1 MDEGFLT
8 NREIATLVVLGL
20 GLGWAVFRAR
30 RVDTFNPSLRNLFS
44 ALLQWQLLVPLL
56 LYVVWVT
63 VVVGGAARIGL
74 WRPDLLKPTVL
85 WMVLAGLGLFFR
97 FSEAITEPGFF
108 RRVLVRTVGVVAV
121 VEYVVNLS
129 SFPLWVEIPAQAL
142 AGLMFGLL
150 AVSGDD
156 PKHAS
161 VRKLANGY
169 LGALGLSAVVWAA
182 WRLVSERQNIDF
194 EGLVWGFL
202 LPVWLTPP
210 TLAFVYLVAVWAAYD
225 RAFRQMGFSAEG
237 RNLFRQKLAVVLRA
251 AGRRSVLRRLRS
263 GSWHIGRASGFRDAW
278 TAVGKVMLQQRER
291 VAAEKAQQRRLIE
304 NVGRVGV
311 DAADRQLDQREHL
324 ETKKTLHTLASWQF
338 GHYRKNDGRYQK
350 DLEVAHLAEREGLP
364 TPSGFRIH
372 VDRSG
377 QRWYAERRTITGH
390 WFAIG
395 ADGPPTD
402 QWMFDG
408 PQPPTDYPNEAE
420 WDHWMGGNNAP
431 NWD

>member
-8 NREIATLVVLGL
+8 NREVATLVVLGL
-20 GLGWAVFRAR
+20 GLGWVVFRAR
-30 RVDTFNPSLRNLFS
+30 RADTFTPSLRSLFS

-97 FSEAITEPGFF
+97 FSEAITDPGFF

-121 VEYVVNLS
+121 VEYVANFA
-129 SFPLWVEIPAQAL
+129 SFPLLVEIPTQAMAVVFSL
-142 AGLMFGLL
+142 AL
-150 AVSGDD
+150 VGDD
-156 PKHAS
+156 PKHAPA
-161 VRKLANGY
+161 RKLANGY
-169 LGALGLSAVVWAA
+169 LGTLGLSAVVWTA
-182 WRLVSERQNIDF
+182 WRVVSEWQDIDIAV
-194 EGLVWGFL
+194 LVWEFL
-202 LPVWLTPP
+202 LPIWLTPP
-210 TLAFVYLVAVWAAYD
+210 TLAYVYLVAVWAAYD
-225 RAFRQMGFSAEG
+225 SAFRQMRFSAEG
-237 RNLFRQKLAVVLRA
+237 RNLFRQKLAVVLRV
-251 AGRRSVLRRLRS
+251 AGRRSVLRLLRS
-263 GSWHIGRASGFRDAW
+263 RSWHIGRTSGFRDAW
-278 TAVGKVMLQQRER
+278 TAVGKVMLQDRER

-304 NVGRVGV
+304 NTGRVGV
-311 DAADRQLDQREHL
+311 DTYGRQLDQREHH
-324 ETKKTLHTLASWQF
+324 ETKKALRTLASWQF
-338 GHYRKNDGRYQK
+338 GHYRKNGGRYQK
-350 DLEVAHLAEREGLP
+350 DLAVGPLAEREGLP
-364 TPSGFRIH
+364 NPSGIRIH

-377 QRWYAERRTITGH
+377 QRWYAEHRTITGH

-395 ADGPPTD
+395 AAGPPTD
-402 QWMFDG
+402 QWMYDG